1 MRSKPYTYVRDFAR
15 GETIDDEIG
24 DWIIS
29 NSIIQ
34 SETSN
39 APLSSP
45 TWNNGYLTQAIERGF
60 LMTYQAVVVPPVAGG
75 LPSPQLG
82 SVLITDIECN
92 IFDVTPF
99 QTACTSETGSITPAS
114 PGSVVVPSYAT
125 ALTANS
131 TPTGTDAVVGT
142 PTALLWTALIT
153 RSPDSIVGRWLNDSF
168 SEVLNLP
175 TLNTL
180 NHACF
185 GGSFQQTVAISLY
198 VSQFNSSTGFWDV
211 RDILLESNALR
222 PDILDY
228 AIDVYR
234 PPYLA
239 YPYASRKWTV
249 SLPYPII
256 IGKGQALHVSLSTI
270 SPSFVNPVYVQA
282 YIRTLVKRVA

>member
-39 APLSSP
+39 APLPSP
-45 TWNNGYLTQAIERGF
+45 TWNNGYLTQAIEPGF
-60 LMTYQAVVVPPVAGG
+60 LMTYQAVVLPPVADGY
-75 LPSPQLG
+75 PSPQLG

-99 QTACTSETGSITPAS
+99 QTACTSESGSITPAS
-114 PGSVVVPSYAT
+114 PGSVVVPSFT
-125 ALTANS
+125 TTLTATS
-131 TPTGTDAVVGT
+131 TPTLPDPVVATPTIIPWTGTIARQPSSVVGS
-142 PTALLWTALIT
+142 LV
-153 RSPDSIVGRWLNDSF
+153 SDSSSD
-168 SEVLNLP
+168 VLNLP

-211 RDILLESNALR
+211 RDILLDSNALR
-222 PDILDY
+222 SDILDY

-239 YPYASRKWTV
+239 YSYASRKWTV

-256 IGKGQALHVSLSTI
+256 IGKGQALHVSLSTV
-270 SPSFVNPVYVQA
+270 SPSFANPVYLQA